1 MAGKRR
7 YYWLRGL
14 ILLGSLAAIAFLLK
28 SLGFEHLFEKEWIE
42 SHVKGQGLKGEV
54 VFLAAGAL
62 ITAVGLPRQVVAFF
76 GGYAFGLLLGT
87 LLGTLAALAGCT
99 LAFYYARVLGRSL
112 VIRLFEERIKR
123 FNNFIEGHPF
133 SMTLLVRLLPVG
145 NNLATNLAAGVS
157 RIHAGNFFAATF
169 LGYIPQSLV
178 AALIGSGVT
187 QNPVLKIGSGI
198 VLFVLSGFLGMHLYR
213 RYRHGKT
220 YDAALEAQD

>member
-1 MAGKRR
+1 MAGKKR
-7 YYWLRGL
+7 YFWLRGL

-28 SLGFEHLFEKEWIE
+28 SLGFEHMFEKAWIE
-42 SHVKGQGLKGEV
+42 SHVKGQGLQGEMV
-54 VFLAAGAL
+54 YLAAGAL
-62 ITAVGLPRQVVAFF
+62 ITAVGLPRQIVAFF
-76 GGYAFGLLLGT
+76 GGYAFGLILGT
-87 LLGTLAALAGCT
+87 LLGTLAALVGCC
-99 LAFYYARVLGRSL
+99 LAFYYARVMGRGL
-112 VIRLFEERIKR
+112 VMRLFEERIKR

-157 RIHAGNFFAATF
+157 RIHAGNFFVATF

-187 QNPVLKIGSGI
+187 QNPVLKIGSGV
-198 VLFVLSGFLGMHLYR
+198 VLFVLSGFLGVYLYR

-220 YDAALEAQD
+220 YDASLDMQD